1 MRPAVN
7 RPAPPSH
14 GRRGAGTGRRAPP
27 AFELSDL
34 VGVQLDVHDAD
45 QAPPLIHHGKRQ
57 EAVLDEELA
66 RLQHGRPRRQGHHL
80 THHDLGHRLFRRC
93 EQQATRRHHACQAAL
108 VVHDVQ
114 VEDAPCG
121 GCRRR
126 PSSASP
132 TVWLTRICAK
142 SWWRCLDTGSFNS
155 RSAVFSSY
163 ISPTF
168 VQTGTRIRSLI
179 ASLGATGSGFG
190 TRGTPLTTTG
200 TPPVTSPQS
209 LSFSVAIPTLS
220 GTTGSQMP
228 LKSRFF
234 PLRRA

>member
-1 MRPAVN
+1 MR
-7 RPAPPSH
+7 
-14 GRRGAGTGRRAPP
+14 
-27 AFELSDL
+27 
-34 VGVQLDVHDAD
+34 
-45 QAPPLIHHGKRQ
+45 
-57 EAVLDEELA
+57 
-66 RLQHGRPRRQGHHL
+66 
-80 THHDLGHRLFRRC
+80 
-93 EQQATRRHHACQAAL
+93 
-108 VVHDVQ
+108 
-114 VEDAPCG
+114 PCG

-200 TPPVTSPQS
+200 TPPVTSPPS

-228 LKSRFF
+228 LKSQRPKTGLEPSRVVLYPFAEHSVRHGD
-234 PLRRA
+234 PLERYGGRHDAPSLVSRHRLHCLGTGRTGPGLCLLRAHDAYLRSSLSPFLHP